1 MPFCSNCGK
10 PLDPSS
16 NFCNNCGV
24 AVGENNAPVTPTTPT
39 IIEPAAQVYN
49 VPINSTKSKV
59 LGFVGM
65 GLSIAGLTF
74 AILGLLYTFI
84 GVSAE
89 EALGFGFSVAFG
101 LFSMPLSIVGGILC
115 GRSSSMGNYSAA
127 CSVGSKLRVAGI
139 IVSAIMLFVGFF
151 SLFA

>member
-10 PLDPSS
+10 PLDSSS
-16 NFCNNCGV
+16 NFCDNCGV
-24 AVGENNAPVTPTTPT
+24 AVVENNAPITPTTPA
-39 IIEPAAQVYN
+39 IVEPAPQVYN
-49 VPINSTKSKV
+49 VPTNSVKSKV

-74 AILGLLYTFI
+74 AIFGLLYTFI
-84 GVSAE
+84 GVSTE
-89 EALGFGFSVAFG
+89 EALGFAFSVAFG

-115 GRSSSMGNYSAA
+115 SRSASMGNCSAA

-139 IVSAIMLFVGFF
+139 IVSAVMLFVGFI